1 MYFNSLDFKAM
12 ESSLNAL
19 SVQQQV
25 ITHNIANVDTPD
37 YKAYEFSFENAMED
51 AMQNLGTQDGRETY
65 SNSSV
70 YDFRGCIT
78 QDTSTENLVDGNNVD
93 VEEESLKLYGTYVQH
108 AAIINKFN
116 SRIADFKYVLTQAS
130 FK

>member
-1 MYFNSLDFKAM
+1 MYFDSLDFKAM

-25 ITHNIANVDTPD
+25 ISHNIANVDTPD

-51 AMQNLGTQDGRETY
+51 AMQNLGAQDGRETY
-65 SNSSV
+65 SESSV
-70 YDFRGCIT
+70 YDFRGYIT

-93 VEEESLKLYGTYVQH
+93 VEEESLELYSTYVQQ

-116 SRIADFKYVLTQAS
+116 SRISDFKYVLTQAS